1 MRRLRSKTRLA
12 GHAVAALAAAILWTA
27 GTDAAAQFP
36 ERDITFIVPDPPG
49 GGFDTYVRVI
59 APFLERALSQ
69 KVNVIPTNIAGA
81 AGTKGATAIFRA
93 KPDGYTIGI
102 FNMPGILVQQMLGHA
117 SGFDLYKISWIAS
130 FGSDPYM
137 LSVPARSPYRSIA
150 ALKAIGRPVKITTT
164 GPGSTSYVA
173 MHIAASLLGLAIEP
187 LTGYRG
193 SYDYVLGAIRG
204 DGDATVTALPV
215 LRKYL
220 SAGDIRLLVAFEQ
233 HASAPAADDA
243 SSLGIPELAAIKVER
258 LIGGPPG
265 MPAEIVKLL
274 SDALTKAMRD
284 PETARQAAAADI
296 AFVPQDAGAAREI
309 LYNQAK
315 FLDRFRSLLGAAE

>member
-1 MRRLRSKTRLA
+1 MRERPGRL
-12 GHAVAALAAAILWTA
+12 VAALAAIFFC
-27 GTDAAAQFP
+27 AAAHAAARYP
-36 ERDITFIVPDPPG
+36 ERDISFVVPDPPG

-59 APFLERALSQ
+59 APFLERALPQ

-81 AGTKGATAIFRA
+81 AGTKGATAVFRA

-102 FNMPGILVQQMLGHA
+102 FNMPGILVQQLQGHA
-117 SGFDLYKISWIAS
+117 SGFDLYKMSWLAS
-130 FGSDPYM
+130 FGADPYM
-137 LSVPARSPYRSIA
+137 LSVPATSPYH
-150 ALKAIGRPVKITTT
+150 ALAELRAIGRPIKITTT

-173 MHIAASLLGLAIEP
+173 MHIAAALLGLSIEP

-233 HASAPAADDA
+233 HAPAPATDDA
-243 SSLGIPELAAIKVER
+243 TSLGIPDLAEIKVER
-258 LIGGPPG
+258 LVGGPPG
-265 MPAEIVKLL
+265 MPLEIVQIL
-274 SDALTKAMRD
+274 SEALTAAMRN
-284 PETARQAAAADI
+284 PEIAKSAAAADI
-296 AFVPQDAGAAREI
+296 AYTPEDGGAAKEI
-309 LYNQAK
+309 LYSQAK
-315 FLDRFRSLLGAAE
+315 FLDRFRSLLGTAE